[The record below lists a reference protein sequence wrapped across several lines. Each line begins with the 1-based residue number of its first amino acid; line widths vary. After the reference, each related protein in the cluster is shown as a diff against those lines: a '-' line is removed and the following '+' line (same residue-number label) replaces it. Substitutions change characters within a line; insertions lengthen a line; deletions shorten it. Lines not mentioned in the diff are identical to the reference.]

1 MTDQIRGPCVE
12 CGEDKLHRPSAKIC
26 LDCEAVARVTK
37 LTARFELPTDEEA
50 KKLDERRIKTRERV
64 RKWYQTPKGKAA
76 MAKKNAANKY
86 VRTEEDKQ
94 RRRERA
100 QQIRLYRRMQ
110 READKQAKAEA
121 KPPKKERVAKSEAV
135 KAEEAVQRELAMR
148 ELARRQLLRFIL
160 RNNSRYKAGWVHADI
175 CARLERFREQVI
187 AGEGPRLMLFMP
199 PRHGKSMICS
209 QEFPAWFLGHHPDR
223 EIISSSYSEPLT
235 LDFSHKVQERVASN
249 DFQVLFDSCKLKKG
263 RESLQVWRTTK
274 GGGYVAAGVGGPLTG
289 RGADILI
296 IDDPFKNRQDADS
309 QINRDHVWNWFTST
323 AYTRLMPGGGVLII
337 QTRWHDDDLSGRLIY
352 NYEQA
357 MKEFAGTGNWPDDA
371 DKWEVVSYPA
381 IAVNDEKHRRKGEPL
396 HAERYNL
403 RSLARI
409 RRTIG
414 PRDWAALYQQMPTPE
429 EGEYF
434 TKEMLRYYKQT
445 PDPSHMSV
453 IAAADLAISK
463 KEHADYSVIMVAG
476 VDANDDMWILDVRR
490 GRWDAMEI
498 IENLMDVQRV
508 WRPQQI
514 GIEEGQITKS
524 IGPFLEKRIRE
535 TRMYSL
541 NVSHLRISM
550 RDKEMRARPIQGRM
564 KQGKVYFAE
573 NAPWTQDLV
582 TELLRFPSGVKD
594 DQVDALAWL
603 GQMMND
609 VQYRAPKAP
618 KLKSWKDKL
627 NSISYRFSG
636 GAMAA

>member
-1 MTDQIRGPCVE
+1 MNDPIRGPCAE
-12 CGEDKLHRPSAKIC
+12 CGEEKLHRPTAKMC
-26 LDCEAVARVTK
+26 LDCEATARIKK
-37 LTARFELPTDEEA
+37 LTERYELPTEE
-50 KKLDERRIKTRERV
+50 EV
-64 RKWYQTPKGKAA
+64 RKRQETTEKRREYFRKLAKTPNRKAQY
-76 MAKKNAANKY
+76 AKQNAKRGTFT
-86 VRTEEDKQ
+86 RTEEEK
-94 RRRERA
+94 RLRKERA
-100 QQIRLYRRMQ
+100 AQIRRFRQME
-110 READKQAKAEA
+110 RAARKAE
-121 KPPKKERVAKSEAV
+121 KVATKQPRRPKSEAV
-135 KAEEAVQRELAMR
+135 KADEAVQRELAMR

-175 CARLERFREQVI
+175 CARLERFKEQVV

-235 LDFSHKVQERVASN
+235 LDFSHKVQERVASP
-249 DFQVLFDSCKLKKG
+249 DFQVLFDGCKLKKG
-263 RESLQVWRTTK
+263 RESLQVWRTTQ

-309 QINRDHVWNWFTST
+309 QINRDTVWNWFTST

-352 NYEQA
+352 HYEQA
-357 MKEFAGTGNWPDDA
+357 LKEVAATGNWPDDA
-371 DKWEVVSYPA
+371 DKWDVVSYPA
-381 IAVNDEKHRRKGEPL
+381 IATQDEKHRRKGEPL
-396 HAERYNL
+396 HPERYNL
-403 RSLARI
+403 RSLSRI

-434 TKEMLRYYKQT
+434 TKEMLRYYKST
-445 PDPSHMSV
+445 PDHNYMTV
-453 IAAADLAISK
+453 FAAADLAISK

-476 VDANDDMWILDVRR
+476 VDANDDIWVLDVKR
-490 GRWDAMEI
+490 GRWDALEI
-498 IENLMDVQRV
+498 IDNLMDVQRT

-524 IGPFLEKRIRE
+524 IGPFLDKRIRE
-535 TRMYSL
+535 ERLYSL
-541 NVSHLRISM
+541 NVVHLRISM

-573 NAPWTQDLV
+573 NAAWTQDLV

-609 VQYRAPKAP
+609 VQYRTPKAP

-627 NSISYRFSG
+627 NSISASFSG